1 MLDQTATLFVSV
13 LKALNAPE
21 GRMAGKFQLTLLDTL
36 KHSSEADKLPQLH
49 APPTDDAN
57 LLANGEKLLGIAHG
71 ALKSEI
77 IGSLGRGVSNKRM
90 AELSGRSVS
99 TVKKAKTSV
108 SRGHTPMLMLKMRP
122 GVKRQKVC
130 GDETVLSPCTTQPTQ
145 DCQFRPVNHSRAL
158 QASNFWWLYEIACP
172 SRSGDAK
179 LIAWHRGMLHLFYTL
194 YRGGGFV
201 LILEHALEMWPDNYK
216 HLTLENATD
225 RWQRSIVLFRGLSTI
240 E

>member
-1 MLDQTATLFVSV
+1 MQSTLQELAEGLLDLMHGKREGRPSKDTNEGRKKAANRGGGVLDQTATLFVSV

-108 SRGHTPMLMLKMRP
+108 NRGHTPMLMLKMRP

-145 DCQFRPVNHSRAL
+145 DCQFRPVNHSRACRL
-158 QASNFWWLYEIACP
+158 RTFGGSMKLLAHPARVTP
-172 SRSGDAK
+172 S
-179 LIAWHRGMLHLFYTL
+179 
-194 YRGGGFV
+194 
-201 LILEHALEMWPDNYK
+201 
-216 HLTLENATD
+216 
-225 RWQRSIVLFRGLSTI
+225 
-240 E
+240 